1 MLTVLLGIFSS
12 IGILYT
18 FKSAILRYFLWII
31 LSIKYYTKKK
41 KKRLNLKMISDNNY
55 VYTPHDIVSQL
66 ENSENFNGI
75 ILEGP
80 ERSIVYDRIEIMSFI
95 TSSILEKS
103 VILSVSLVTEKG
115 ELDISNVL
123 SQFIHP
129 GQILTKEKI
138 ILLLHLSNISW
149 KENNNIVI
157 IDTNADMYT
166 ISLNKLKYL
175 SCDTNI
181 NPILNITY
189 RDDDN

>member
-149 KENNNIVI
+149 KENNDIVI

>member
-1 MLTVLLGIFSS
+1 MLTFLLCIFSS
-12 IGILYT
+12 LGMLYT

-31 LSIKYYTKKK
+31 LHIKYYVREK
-41 KKRLNLKMISDNNY
+41 KKRFNLKIISEDNY
-55 VYTPHDIVSQL
+55 VYTPNNIVSQL
-66 ENSENFNGI
+66 DNYEHYNGV

-80 ERSIVYDRIEIMSFI
+80 ERSIVYDKIEIVSFI
-95 TSSILEKS
+95 NSSILGES
-103 VILSVSLVTEKG
+103 LILSVTLVMEKG
-115 ELDISNVL
+115 EIDISNVL

-149 KENNNIVI
+149 KENNNIEI

-166 ISLNKLKYL
+166 ISINKLKYL
-175 SCDTNI
+175 NCDINT

-189 RDDDN
+189 VDDN

>member
-1 MLTVLLGIFSS
+1 MLTFLLCIFSS

-31 LSIKYYTKKK
+31 LRIKYYTREK

-66 ENSENFNGI
+66 ENPEKFKGV
-75 ILEGP
+75 ILDGP
-80 ERSIVYDRIEIMSFI
+80 ERSIVYDKTEIMSF
-95 TSSILEKS
+95 TSSVLEKS
-103 VILSVSLVTEKG
+103 LILSVSLVTEKE

-175 SCDTNI
+175 SCDINI
-181 NPILNITY
+181 NPILDITY
-189 RDDDN
+189 IDDI